1 MKYFNFDTAIFKILN
16 ERLFD
21 DDDDELLSDEIN
33 VSDKLITKEDILE
46 EFNKL
51 YAESNKIVGKKYG
64 CWKPHTFSDIK
75 EKTYGSKKYYILDTI
90 QERASYVSLP
100 KIKHYMGPII
110 IIGT

>member
-1 MKYFNFDTAIFKILN
+1 MN
-16 ERLFD
+16 ESLFD
-21 DDDDELLSDEIN
+21 NDDDELLSDEIN
-33 VSDKLITKEDILE
+33 LDNLFITKEYILE
-46 EFNKL
+46 EFNTL

-75 EKTYGSKKYYILDTI
+75 EKTYGSTKYYILDTI
-90 QERASYVSLP
+90 QERASYVSMP